1 MTIVSSRRARRAFTT
16 AAPLVLMLTQGGAL
30 AESGMAAG
38 EPMLLPPNARAGE
51 CYARVWVPEVYET
64 RMEEVL
70 VHEAYEVVDVVP
82 AQYETVEERVLV
94 KEATTRLEVV
104 PAQYETVLEEVLVK
118 PAETRY
124 EVVPPAFAAVEEE
137 ILLKE
142 AYTTWKIGR
151 GPIER
156 IDTATG
162 EIMCRVDVPAEYTT
176 VEQTVVATPVAVREV
191 EAPAEY
197 ITVEKQIVVE
207 PARTVEVKVPAE
219 YRTVEVQQQVTPAR
233 EVRTEVPAQYDRV
246 ARTVKVSDG
255 RLEWRTILCETN
267 TTPDVIRRLQTA
279 LRDAGYR
286 AGPIDGSLGQM
297 TLQAVESFQQDHDLP
312 TGQLTME
319 TLYELGVMPR
329 PSTT

>member
-1 MTIVSSRRARRAFTT
+1 MTIVSSRRARRAFTIT
-16 AAPLVLMLTQGGAL
+16 APMVLAL
-30 AESGMAAG
+30 AQHAALAQTTAPAD

-70 VHEAYEVVDVVP
+70 VHEAYETVEIVP
-82 AQYETVEERVLV
+82 PVYETVAERVLV

-104 PAQYETVLEEVLVK
+104 PARYETVEEQVLVK
-118 PAETRY
+118 PAEIRY
-124 EVVPPAFAAVEEE
+124 EVAAPAFTTVEEDV
-137 ILLKE
+137 LLKE
-142 AYTTWKIGR
+142 AYTTWEIGR
-151 GPIER
+151 GPIEK

-162 EIMCRVDVPAEYTT
+162 EIMCRVEVPAEYTT
-176 VEQTVVATPVAVREV
+176 VEQTVVDTPVAVREV

-197 ITVEKQIVVE
+197 VTVEKQVVVE
-207 PARTVEVKVPAE
+207 PARAVEVKVPAE
-219 YRTVEVQQQVTPAR
+219 YRTVDVQKLVTPAR
-233 EVRTEVPAQYDRV
+233 EVRTEVPAAYDRV
-246 ARTVKVSDG
+246 ERTVKVSDG

-267 TTPDVIRRLQTA
+267 TTPDVIRELQTA

-286 AGPIDGSLGQM
+286 AGPIDGSLGYM
-297 TLQAVESFQQDHDLP
+297 TLQAVEAFQRDHDLP